1 MSEDDSGD
9 VSVHRLDKRM
19 REIELWQKLHER
31 DHLSW
36 NQKLDNFAAHIETDK
51 QCSEIQAYL
60 DDRKKVRD
68 RQSNLLADV
77 KRLIVFAILG
87 LMWLVFSDGAKVR
100 VSQWLTPNS
109 STGQHA
115 D

>member
-1 MSEDDSGD
+1 MDDDSGD
-9 VSVHRLDKRM
+9 VSVHRLDKRV
-19 REIELWQKLHER
+19 RDIELWIKLHER

-36 NQKLDNFAAHIETDK
+36 NQKLDNAAAHSLETDK
-51 QCSEIQAYL
+51 QCAEIQAYL

-68 RQSNLLADV
+68 RQANLLADV

-100 VSQWLTPNS
+100 VSQWLTPS
-109 STGQHA
+109 SNIGQRA